1 MDDFLI
7 VTGAVA
13 FVCFSALGWAYWS
26 LPARKS
32 KRRDR

>member
-7 VTGAVA
+7 ITGAVSV
-13 FVCFSALGWAYWS
+13 VCFSALGWAYWS
-26 LPARKS
+26 LPNS